1 MKKTRKYYTPKE
13 KVTILRRHLIDRIPV
28 SDVCEEQALKPTVF
42 YRWQKQFFENG
53 SAAFEK
59 KTAPHQSDAEKKIA
73 TLEAKLIRKNEV
85 LGELMEEH
93 IQLKKNCGEL

>member
-1 MKKTRKYYTPKE
+1 MKKTRKYYTSEE
-13 KVTILRRHLIDRIPV
+13 KVVILRRHLIDRIPV

-53 SAAFEK
+53 AAAFEK
-59 KTAPHQSDAEKKIA
+59 KTAPQQSAAKKKIA
-73 TLEAKLIRKNEV
+73 TLEAKLTRKNEV